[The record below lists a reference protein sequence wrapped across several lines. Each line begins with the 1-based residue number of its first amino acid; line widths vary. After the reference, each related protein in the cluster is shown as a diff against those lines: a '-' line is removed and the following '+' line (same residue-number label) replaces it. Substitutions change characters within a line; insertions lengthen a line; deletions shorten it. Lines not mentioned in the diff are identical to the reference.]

1 MALAATLAPR
11 LRIATGLSAL
21 MSVETFQLL
30 FASEMFRMT
39 PKGVWVMA
47 TLKDIARALDL
58 SITQVSRALND
69 HSDVNEATRLKV
81 KATARAMNYH
91 PNASARKLVSG
102 RSGMVG
108 LVVPQHRNIG
118 QDGIFLEVVAGL
130 SAQFSGRG
138 MQFVLHIMAEHEPA
152 IPVYQKLIGKAL
164 LDGFVLIDPQ
174 DDDPR
179 IGFLRKAGIAFVV
192 HGRVGATIDY
202 PYFDIENE
210 QLAYDLTHHLAQ
222 RGHRRIAFLNGM
234 AGRSYVTVREA
245 GYLRALRDA
254 GIDDSDGNSG
264 GLHLNGEMDEASGLT
279 STIRLF
285 SGPGQ
290 RPTAI
295 VCGNVRLARGAF
307 QALAALGLSV
317 PGDVSVVAH
326 DDELPGLRAS
336 AFFPALTVTKAPL
349 RDSWEPLADCLAG
362 AIEGQPMGTL
372 QRIGSYAFLERNS
385 VSARRA

>member
-1 MALAATLAPR
+1 MNR
-11 LRIATGLSAL
+11 SF
-21 MSVETFQLL
+21 SLL
-30 FASEMFRMT
+30 FVSEMFRMLA
-39 PKGVWVMA
+39 KGVWGMA

-69 HSDVNEATRLKV
+69 HSDVNEETRLRV
-81 KATARAMNYH
+81 KATARAMDYH

-152 IPVYQKLIGKAL
+152 LPVYQKLIGKAL

-174 DDDPR
+174 DHDPR
-179 IGFLRKAGIAFVV
+179 VAFLKKSGIAFVV
-192 HGRVGATIDY
+192 HGRPGGTDGY

-210 QLAYDLTHHLAQ
+210 QLAHDLTTHLLE
-222 RGHRRIAFLNGM
+222 RGHRRIAFLNGI
-234 AGRSYVTVREA
+234 AGRSYVTVREQ
-245 GYLRALRDA
+245 GYRRALADA
-254 GIDDSDGNSG
+254 GAEPGP
-264 GLHLNGEMDEASGLT
+264 GLHLNGEMDEATGLT
-279 STIRLF
+279 DTVRLF
-285 SGPGQ
+285 SGEGT

-295 VCGNVRLARGAF
+295 ICGNVRLARGVY
-307 QALAALGLSV
+307 QGLAALGLSV

-326 DDELPGLRAS
+326 DDELPSLRAS

-349 RDSWEPLADCLAG
+349 RDSWQPLADCLAG
-362 AIEGQPMGTL
+362 AIDGKPLGTL
-372 QRIGSYAFLERNS
+372 QRLGGYCFIQRNS
-385 VSARRA
+385 VAAPPAR

>member
-1 MALAATLAPR
+1 
-11 LRIATGLSAL
+11 
-21 MSVETFQLL
+21 
-30 FASEMFRMT
+30 
-39 PKGVWVMA
+39 MA
-47 TLKDIARALDL
+47 TLKDIARTLDL

-69 HSDVNEATRLKV
+69 HSDVSEETRLRV
-81 KATARAMNYH
+81 KETARAMNYH

-152 IPVYQKLIGKAL
+152 LPVYQKLIGKAM

-174 DDDPR
+174 DHDPR
-179 IGFLRKAGIAFVV
+179 IDFLKKSGIAFVV
-192 HGRVGATIDY
+192 HGRVGKTIDY

-210 QLAYDLTHHLAQ
+210 QLAYDLATHLAD
-222 RGHRRIAFLNGM
+222 RGHSRIAFLNGI
-234 AGRSYVTVREA
+234 AGRSYVTVREQ
-245 GYLRALRDA
+245 GYRRALGDA
-254 GIDDSDGNSG
+254 GADDLSHLHHNS
-264 GLHLNGEMDEASGLT
+264 EMDEANGLT
-279 STIRLF
+279 ATIRLF
-285 SGPGQ
+285 SGDAP

-295 VCGNVRLARGAF
+295 ICGNVRLARGVY
-307 QALAALGLSV
+307 QGLAALGLKV

-326 DDELPGLRAS
+326 DDELPSLRAS

-349 RDSWEPLADCLAG
+349 RDSWEPLADCLTG
-362 AIEGQPMGTL
+362 AIEGKPLAGL
-372 QRIGSYAFLERNS
+372 QRIGSYTFIERNS
-385 VSARRA
+385 VAAP

>member
-1 MALAATLAPR
+1 
-11 LRIATGLSAL
+11 
-21 MSVETFQLL
+21 
-30 FASEMFRMT
+30 
-39 PKGVWVMA
+39 MA
-47 TLKDIARALDL
+47 TLKDIARTLDL

-69 HSDVNEATRLKV
+69 HSDVSEETRLRV
-81 KATARAMNYH
+81 KEAARAMNYH

-152 IPVYQKLIGKAL
+152 LPVYQKLIGKAM

-174 DDDPR
+174 DHDPR
-179 IGFLRKAGIAFVV
+179 IDFLKKSGIAFVV
-192 HGRVGATIDY
+192 HGRVGKAIDY

-210 QLAYDLTHHLAQ
+210 HLAYDLTRHLAD
-222 RGHRRIAFLNGM
+222 RGHSRIAFLNGLV
-234 AGRSYVTVREA
+234 GRSYVTVREQ
-245 GYLRALRDA
+245 GYRRALA
-254 GIDDSDGNSG
+254 EASGDDLAH
-264 GLHLNGEMDEASGLT
+264 LHLNSEMDEANGLT
-279 STIRLF
+279 ATIRLF
-285 SGPGQ
+285 SGDAP

-295 VCGNVRLARGAF
+295 ICGNVRLARGVY
-307 QALAALGLSV
+307 QGLAALGLNV

-326 DDELPGLRAS
+326 DDELPSLRAS

-349 RDSWEPLADCLAG
+349 RDSWEPLADCLTG
-362 AIEGQPMGTL
+362 AIEGKPLAGL
-372 QRIGSYAFLERNS
+372 QRIGNYTFIERNS
-385 VSARRA
+385 VSAV

>member
-1 MALAATLAPR
+1 
-11 LRIATGLSAL
+11 
-21 MSVETFQLL
+21 
-30 FASEMFRMT
+30 
-39 PKGVWVMA
+39 MA

-69 HSDVNEATRLKV
+69 HSDVNEETRLRV

-138 MQFVLHIMAEHEPA
+138 MQFVLHIMAENEPA
-152 IPVYQKLIGKAL
+152 LPVYQKLIGKAM

-174 DDDPR
+174 DNDPR
-179 IGFLRKAGIAFVV
+179 IDFLRKAGIAFVV
-192 HGRVGATIDY
+192 HGRSGKTIDY

-210 QLAYDLTHHLAQ
+210 QLAYDLTSHLAT
-222 RGHRRIAFLNGM
+222 RGHRRIAFLNGI

-245 GYLRALRDA
+245 GYRRALRDTGA
-254 GIDDSDGNSG
+254 DDLPH
-264 GLHLNGEMDEASGLT
+264 LHLNGEMDEATGLT
-279 STIRLF
+279 ATIRLF
-285 SGPGQ
+285 TGEAP

-295 VCGNVRLARGAF
+295 VCGNVRLARGVY
-307 QALAALGLSV
+307 QGLAALGLSV
-317 PGDVSVVAH
+317 PRDVSVVAH
-326 DDELPGLRAS
+326 DDELPSLRAS

-349 RDSWEPLADCLAG
+349 RDSWEPLADCLTG
-362 AIEGQPMGTL
+362 AIEGKPLGTL
-372 QRIGSYAFLERNS
+372 QRVGGYSFIERNS
-385 VSARRA
+385 VTAAPAPQSASNR

>member
-1 MALAATLAPR
+1 
-11 LRIATGLSAL
+11 
-21 MSVETFQLL
+21 
-30 FASEMFRMT
+30 
-39 PKGVWVMA
+39 MA

-69 HSDVNEATRLKV
+69 HSDVNEETRLRV

-152 IPVYQKLIGKAL
+152 LPVYQRLIGKAM
-164 LDGFVLIDPQ
+164 LDGFVLIDPMDQ
-174 DDDPR
+174 DPR
-179 IGFLRKAGIAFVV
+179 IDFLTKAGIAFVV
-192 HGRVGATIDY
+192 HGRPGNSAAY

-222 RGHRRIAFLNGM
+222 QGHCRIAFLNGLQ
-234 AGRSYVTVREA
+234 GRSYVTVRET
-245 GYLRALRDA
+245 GYVRALAAA
-254 GIDDSDGNSG
+254 GAPHLPH
-264 GLHLNGEMDEASGLT
+264 LHMNGEMDEATGLT
-279 STIRLF
+279 ATIRLF
-285 SGPGQ
+285 TGDAP

-295 VCGNVRLARGAF
+295 VCGNVRLARGVY
-307 QALAALGLSV
+307 QGLAALGLSV

-326 DDELPGLRAS
+326 DDELPSLRAS

-362 AIEGQPMGTL
+362 AIEGKPLGTL
-372 QRIGSYAFLERNS
+372 QRIGGYTFIERNS
-385 VSARRA
+385 VTAAPAPRDASNR